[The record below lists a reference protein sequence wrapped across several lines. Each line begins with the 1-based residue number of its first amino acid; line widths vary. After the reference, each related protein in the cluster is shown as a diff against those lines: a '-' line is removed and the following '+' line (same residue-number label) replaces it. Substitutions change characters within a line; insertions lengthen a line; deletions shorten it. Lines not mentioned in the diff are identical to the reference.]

1 LTFDGQAQFHLFGSA
16 VTAQIVVA
24 VLPGPAAVE
33 QLRKAHLMAAVAKGA
48 TYQFNLDSTGKLMP
62 VISNCVA
69 KIKAS
74 GMASAADFS
83 NLPAPP
89 KTAAKPVVQSAAEPT
104 TKPAKAPKTIEMNGT
119 GFVISTDG
127 YVLTNYHVIG
137 NCESDIH
144 GNLTSQSATTLRV
157 VSKDET
163 NDLALLQAPTTSK
176 EIAPIRA
183 TAVRSGEPVIAIGY
197 PYHGL
202 LTSDFTVTTGIV
214 SSLSGIFND
223 TRYLQIS
230 AAVQPGNSGG
240 PLLDAA
246 GNVVGVVAEKLATLK
261 FVKATGEI
269 PENISFAIKTGA
281 VRDFLDNSVVSYRTA
296 DSKVE
301 LKTVDIA
308 QNARAYT
315 MLISCTGKEK
325 E

>member
-1 LTFDGQAQFHLFGSA
+1 MRWTVFLTSVVSGASLATSALGAGPFGSIHVGNWNGGAYTNDKTGAFSHCAATTGYANGTGVVISQIAVGNWTIGFGNPAFKLTPGETFPIDLTFDGQAQFHLFGSA

-74 GMASAADFS
+74 GMASAGDFS

-144 GNLTSQSATTLRV
+144 GNLYQP
-157 VSKDET
+157 KCD
-163 NDLALLQAPTTSK
+163 
-176 EIAPIRA
+176 
-183 TAVRSGEPVIAIGY
+183 
-197 PYHGL
+197 
-202 LTSDFTVTTGIV
+202 DFTGC
-214 SSLSGIFND
+214 
-223 TRYLQIS
+223 
-230 AAVQPGNSGG
+230 
-240 PLLDAA
+240 
-246 GNVVGVVAEKLATLK
+246 LK
-261 FVKATGEI
+261 GR
-269 PENISFAIKTGA
+269 N
-281 VRDFLDNSVVSYRTA
+281 
-296 DSKVE
+296 
-301 LKTVDIA
+301 
-308 QNARAYT
+308 Q
-315 MLISCTGKEK
+315 
-325 E
+325 